1 VTVPASGSTREALRS
16 ATHER
21 HEALHAAGPFAA
33 LMDGRLTREGYGR
46 LLLRLYGFHRPLE
59 DALLAPEASAELA
72 RFGLDPARLKR
83 AGRLRLDL
91 AALGM
96 GPDEM
101 DAAPRVALAPAAAP
115 GWAMGRLY
123 VREGSTLGG
132 RVMARRLDGLLGS
145 GDAARLFLAGAGAG
159 AGDGGDVGL
168 WRDCCR
174 AVEACG
180 ADPRRRAAMV
190 AAALDVFER
199 FADWFRAS

>member
-1 VTVPASGSTREALRS
+1 MTVPASGSTRDALRD
-16 ATHER
+16 ATRER

-59 DALLAPEASAELA
+59 DALLAPDASAELA
-72 RFGLDPARLKR
+72 RFGLDPARLER

-91 AALGM
+91 AALGV
-96 GPDEM
+96 GPDEV

-115 GWAMGRLY
+115 GSAMGLLN

-145 GDAARLFLAGAGAG
+145 GDAARLFLAGTGTDAT
-159 AGDGGDVGL
+159 L
-168 WRDCCR
+168 WRDGGR

-180 ADPRRRAAMV
+180 ADPHRRAAMV
-190 AAALDVFER
+190 VAALDVFER
-199 FADWFRAS
+199 FADWFRDA

>member
-1 VTVPASGSTREALRS
+1 MTAPASASTREALRH

-59 DALLAPEASAELA
+59 DALLAPGASAELA
-72 RFGLDPARLKR
+72 RFGLDPTRLER

-91 AALGM
+91 AALGV
-96 GPDEM
+96 GPDEV

-145 GDAARLFLAGAGAG
+145 GDAARLFLAGTVTDAI
-159 AGDGGDVGL
+159 L

-180 ADPRRRAAMV
+180 ADPHRHAAMV

-199 FADWFRAS
+199 FAGWFRDA